1 MKNLS
6 TLGRILFA
14 LPFGLFGINHFLML
28 DYYIGQL
35 TSFIPAGAFTI
46 ILTGMCLIAAC
57 ISIITKKM
65 VTLSSI
71 LLAIMLF
78 IFIVTIHIPHLFG
91 KVDVEIT
98 LITMLK
104 DISLMGGSLMIAG
117 LSVEEKSN

>member
-1 MKNLS
+1 MKNM
-6 TLGRILFA
+6 TTIGRILFA
-14 LPFGLFGINHFLML
+14 LPFGIFGINHFLML

-35 TSFIPAGAFTI
+35 SSFIPSGAFTI
-46 ILTGMCLIAAC
+46 ILTGFFLIAAC

-78 IFIVTIHIPHLFG
+78 IFIVTIHLPHLIQQQ
-91 KVDVEIT
+91 DVEISMIA
-98 LITMLK
+98 LLK

-117 LSVEEKSN
+117 LSAREKSA